1 MMEPFRCHV
10 YMCNQVK
17 PEGVPGCAAN
27 GSEAVIEAMRREI
40 GKQGLDAEVQVTTC
54 GSLGL
59 CDRGPNMVVYPE
71 GVWYSGVH
79 VEDVPEIVREHFG
92 EGRVVERLLSGEQPA
107 LRAEIDENKRK
118 RLAALE
124 AQAEAAGGKQ
134 A

>member
-1 MMEPFRCHV
+1 MEPFRCHV

-27 GSEAVIEAMRREI
+27 GSEAVIDAMRREI

-92 EGRVVERLLSGEQPA
+92 QGRAVERLLSGEQSV
-107 LRAEIDENKRK
+107 LKGEIEENKRK
-118 RLAALE
+118 YLASLR
-124 AQAEAAGGKQ
+124 AQAEAAGQEKT
-134 A
+134 

>member
-1 MMEPFRCHV
+1 MEPFRCHV

-27 GSEAVIEAMRREI
+27 GSEAVIEAMRKEI

-79 VEDVPEIVREHFG
+79 VEDVPEIVRQHFG
-92 EGRVVERLLSGEQPA
+92 EGRAVERLLSGEESA
-107 LRAEIDENKRK
+107 LKDEIAENKRK
-118 RLAALE
+118 YLAMLK
-124 AQAEAAGGKQ
+124 AQARGGSAPKP

>member
-1 MMEPFRCHV
+1 MEPFRCHV

-27 GSEAVIEAMRREI
+27 GSEAVIEAMRKEV
-40 GKQGLDAEVQVTTC
+40 GKQGLDADVQVTTC

-59 CDRGPNMVVYPE
+59 CERGPNMVVYPD

-79 VEDVPEIVREHFG
+79 VEDVEEIVREHFG
-92 EGRVVERLLSGEQPA
+92 QGRVVVRLLSGEQPA
-107 LRAEIDENKRK
+107 LRAEIEENKRK
-118 RLAALE
+118 YLAMLK
-124 AQAEAAGGKQ
+124 AQAEGAGGRKQ

>member
-1 MMEPFRCHV
+1 
-10 YMCNQVK
+10 CNQVK

-27 GSEAVIEAMRREI
+27 GSEAVIDAMRREI

-92 EGRVVERLLSGEQPA
+92 QGRAVERLLSGEQSV
-107 LRAEIDENKRK
+107 LKGEIEENKRK
-118 RLAALE
+118 YLASLR
-124 AQAEAAGGKQ
+124 AQAEAAGQEK